1 MATNVIAFPVNL
13 RKNKNQ
19 YNPGYGNYYAEADTK
34 EPLNLKGF
42 AKHISDH
49 GKLVDYNLA
58 ELVLGNIVD
67 CMKEMARQGQ
77 PVKLD
82 GFGTFTPVIENDGK
96 VATSTVEGTLE
107 VGLENLIEGVHLRFT
122 PENTKGEKLTSRA
135 LKEECTFKGVY
146 VIESKKKTIDGK
158 QVTYQEKIP
167 LSSWAVATHTDPE
180 P

>member
-19 YNPGYGNYYAEADTK
+19 YNPGYGNYYAEADTT

-82 GFGTFTPVIENDGK
+82 GFGTFTPVIENDGT

-107 VGLENLIEGVHLRFT
+107 VGLENLIEGVHLSFT

-135 LKEECTFKGVY
+135 LKEECTFKGAY

-167 LSSWAVATHTDPE
+167 LSSYAVATHTDPQ

>member
-34 EPLNLKGF
+34 E
-42 AKHISDH
+42 
-49 GKLVDYNLA
+49 
-58 ELVLGNIVD
+58 
-67 CMKEMARQGQ
+67 
-77 PVKLD
+77 
-82 GFGTFTPVIENDGK
+82 
-96 VATSTVEGTLE
+96 
-107 VGLENLIEGVHLRFT
+107 
-122 PENTKGEKLTSRA
+122 
-135 LKEECTFKGVY
+135 ECTFKGAY